1 MGDVM
6 TRNSKLSLQFI
17 GLSVSSGLFGL
28 GILTISSWRL
38 IFLSNKLQNKAPFF
52 GGIGINQDVLVVDL
66 DDDNHVSSP
75 NSTVSS
81 ISGKRSERDP
91 HGENEVE
98 AERTSCSCESIEE
111 DGNGGDGARK
121 KLRLSREQS
130 LVLEETFKEHNTL
143 NPMSGNFGHSIIDKY
158 MLSLILN
165 LSPRQV
171 EVWFQNRTK
180 MKQTQVDCEYLKR
193 CCDNLTQENKR
204 LQKEVQEL
212 RALKL
217 SPQLYINMNP
227 PTTLTMCPSCQRV
240 SVPSASLS
248 PPSSSLTA
256 SVIGPMGP
264 VHNPFISQSTQT
276 KVGFQRYNSFI
287 NLYS

>member
-1 MGDVM
+1 LSFSRRLKCEICLKNSIKFWRSVFLLGLRYQILICIHQLSE
-6 TRNSKLSLQFI
+6 TNSK
-17 GLSVSSGLFGL
+17 
-28 GILTISSWRL
+28 TR
-38 IFLSNKLQNKAPFF
+38 PFF
-52 GGIGINQDVLVVDL
+52 GGIGINQDILVVDL

-158 MLSLILN
+158 MLSLIVR
-165 LSPRQV
+165 S
-171 EVWFQNRTK
+171 
-180 MKQTQVDCEYLKR
+180 M
-193 CCDNLTQENKR
+193 
-204 LQKEVQEL
+204 
-212 RALKL
+212 
-217 SPQLYINMNP
+217 
-227 PTTLTMCPSCQRV
+227 
-240 SVPSASLS
+240 
-248 PPSSSLTA
+248 
-256 SVIGPMGP
+256 
-264 VHNPFISQSTQT
+264 
-276 KVGFQRYNSFI
+276 
-287 NLYS
+287 